1 MTAQYRLL
9 VIDLV
14 IAVKCRQKRKVTMEK
29 RIKWFKLKNQDHKQ
43 AFKERV
49 PRDMYMEMGDVNGW
63 WNRVSESILRAGKEV
78 LGESSGKIWEN
89 KETWWFNEEVQQK
102 AQAKKMKKKRW
113 EVTRLDGDKEYY
125 KQCSKE
131 AKRTVAIAKSE
142 AYDNLYEELDTKEGQ
157 QKVFKLAKTRNKN
170 TKDIKH
176 IRQIKDERGVVIR
189 KEGDILI
196 RWKDYFEKLLNEE
209 NERFIGDDGEPN
221 NQLVQEVTRQ
231 EVEMALNKNEG
242 WQGNRTRWNISGSM
256 ESLRKRRSG
265 HVESTDQRN
274 NGKGSYTREVER
286 KHTDNDL

>member
-1 MTAQYRLL
+1 MNGHIGNGNDAIRRIYGGNAFGEGNEVGENLVDLAQSFDLVIGNTIFRKKNEHLIMYCSGDRASQIDFLLYRRKDIKEIRNCKVIPGDHVTAQHRLL

-49 PRDMYMEMGDVNGW
+49 LRDMDMEMGDVNGW

-89 KETWWFNEEVQQK
+89 KETWWFNEKVQQK
-102 AQAKKMKKKRW
+102 AQAKKMAKKRW

-142 AYDNLYEELDTKEGQ
+142 AYDNLYEELDTKED
-157 QKVFKLAKTRNKN
+157 NK
-170 TKDIKH
+170 KD
-176 IRQIKDERGVVIR
+176 
-189 KEGDILI
+189 LS
-196 RWKDYFEKLLNEE
+196 W
-209 NERFIGDDGEPN
+209 
-221 NQLVQEVTRQ
+221 
-231 EVEMALNKNEG
+231 
-242 WQGNRTRWNISGSM
+242 
-256 ESLRKRRSG
+256 LR
-265 HVESTDQRN
+265 
-274 NGKGSYTREVER
+274 
-286 KHTDNDL
+286 